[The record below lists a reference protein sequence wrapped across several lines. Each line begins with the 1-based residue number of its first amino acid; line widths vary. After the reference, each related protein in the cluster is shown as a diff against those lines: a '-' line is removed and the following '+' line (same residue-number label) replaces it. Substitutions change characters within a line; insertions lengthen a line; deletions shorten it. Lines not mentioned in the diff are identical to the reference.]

1 MPKKSL
7 PSDVA
12 PLVVQEHIQ
21 MWGHAIRVQRTLL
34 RLTAA
39 QLASRIGVSVPTVA
53 RLEKGDCGVGVG
65 SYLGAL
71 FALGLNSAA
80 TPALNPDLWQKP
92 TNKRVRPT
100 LAESGDELGYF

>member
-7 PSDVA
+7 A
-12 PLVVQEHIQ
+12 AEATPLVVQEHIQ
-21 MWGHAIRVQRTLL
+21 MWGKAIRAQRMVL

-53 RLEKGDCGVGVG
+53 RLEKGDPGVGVG

-71 FALGLNSAA
+71 FSLGLNSVA
-80 TPALNPDLWQKP
+80 TPVLNPELWQSP
-92 TNKRVRPT
+92 ASKRVRPT
-100 LAESGDELGYF
+100 RMELGDELGYF